1 MRKVTAA
8 AICTAIALSAIAVS
22 AEGPISKPG
31 EYQGYSPALYDG
43 YQLTSQ
49 YIAVRDGTKLAIDIY
64 RPTLNGVVVT
74 RRLPVVWSNT
84 PYGRRSANSG
94 SAALAI
100 AKYGY
105 VVVIADMRGDYA
117 SFGKAVAEPGAS
129 SPGNRNEWMPW
140 TYWDAYDVTEWL
152 AAQPWSDGNIGMMGC
167 SAVGHTQ
174 WQAAATAPP
183 HLKAIFPMDAPSEY
197 YDWGGI
203 TQMLDEPPP
212 VPGPIGKIPAQ
223 DAKAV
228 PVDEDHDGS
237 LLQAAKESH
246 RDDLETGYIPFRD
259 STASGLRAVGLK
271 DYKYHLE
278 VSTFSHFADINRSGI
293 PALETTNYGEDE
305 RVKLGVMVKLHNV
318 KTPLKLVVGPGNHCN
333 WTTDDRP
340 NPSNSFNITAE
351 QVRWFD
357 YWLKGVKNGIMDEPP
372 IYFYTY
378 NEPADEA
385 WRHAWQWPL
394 PTQKSVNY
402 YFGPESIDAPK
413 SGVNSGSLE
422 TATPL
427 GRDAKDLYTVDYA
440 VTPSNENQRAMT
452 YTTPPLAADTMATGH
467 PVIHLW
473 ISSTATDDDFLA
485 FLADVAP
492 DGTVTRLPGTED
504 GKLRASHRTL
514 NAAPYDNLGLPY
526 HRSFAEDVKP
536 LEPGRPTELVFD
548 MAPLSW
554 VFKAGHR
561 IRLII
566 SCVEIPRHAG
576 AAPPTRIL
584 SPPPVVTFY
593 RETAHA
599 SYIQMPLHAPVET
612 TVKITR
618 SATGNGTTA
627 YIGFPKILDRRYL
640 KDIKQGSV
648 QWNGTAAAR
657 TRLEGDTLVAEFDG
671 AAKAGNSVTIHGQF
685 GDKYFYGEF
694 MGFRGTG
701 HVSP

>member
-1 MRKVTAA
+1 MTNLTAA
-8 AICTAIALSAIAVS
+8 GVCLWLTLSALAVS
-22 AEGPISKPG
+22 AEVPVSKPG
-31 EYQGYSPALYDG
+31 EYSGYSPVLYDG

-49 YIAVRDGTKLAIDIY
+49 YVAMRDGTRIAIDIY
-64 RPTLNGVVVT
+64 RPALKGVVIA
-74 RRLPVVWSNT
+74 RKLPVVWSNS

-105 VVVIADMRGDYA
+105 VVVVADMRGDYA

-140 TYWDAYDVTEWL
+140 SYWDAYDITEWL
-152 AAQPWSDGNIGMMGC
+152 AAQPWSDSNVGMMGC
-167 SAVGHTQ
+167 SALGHSQ

-183 HLKAIFPMDAPSEY
+183 HLKVIFPMDAPSEY

-203 TQMLDEPPP
+203 TQMLDGPQP

-237 LLQAAKESH
+237 LLQAARESH
-246 RDDLETGYIPFRD
+246 REDLETGYIPFRD
-259 STASGLRAVGLK
+259 SSASGLRAAGLN

-278 VSTFSHFADINRSGI
+278 VNTFTHFADINKSGI
-293 PALETTNYGEDE
+293 PAFETTNYGEDE

-318 KTPLKLVVGPGNHCN
+318 RNPLKLVVAPGNHCN

-372 IYFYTY
+372 VYFYTY
-378 NEPADEA
+378 NAPADKA
-385 WRHAWQWPL
+385 WQHAWQWPL
-394 PTQKSVNY
+394 PTQKSANY
-402 YFGPESIDAPK
+402 YFGPPSAGAPP
-413 SGVNSGSLE
+413 SGVNGGSL
-422 TATPL
+422 ATRAPA
-427 GRDAKDLYTVDYA
+427 GSEARDLYTVDYS
-440 VTPSNENQRAMT
+440 VTPANENQKAMT
-452 YTTPPLAADTMATGH
+452 YTTPPLAEDTMATGH

-473 ISSTATDDDFLA
+473 ISSTATDGDFLA

-504 GKLRASHRTL
+504 GKLRASHRAL
-514 NAAPYDNLGLPY
+514 NTAPYDNFGLPY
-526 HRSFAEDVKP
+526 HRSFAQDVKP
-536 LEPGRPTELVFD
+536 LEPGKPTELVFD

-566 SCVEIPRHAG
+566 SCVEIPRHPG
-576 AAPPTRIL
+576 AKPPTPIL
-584 SPPPVVTFY
+584 SPPPIVAFY
-593 RETAHA
+593 RDAVHA
-599 SYIQMPLHAPVET
+599 SYIQMPLHAPVEIS
-612 TVKITR
+612 VR
-618 SATGNGTTA
+618 AVTGKAGKGMTA
-627 YIGFPKILDRRYL
+627 YIGFPKTVDSRYL
-640 KDIKQGSV
+640 KDIKPGSV
-648 QWNGTAAAR
+648 QWNGIAAAR
-657 TRLEGDTLVAEFDG
+657 TRMEGDLLVAEFDG
-671 AAKAGNSVTIHGQF
+671 TAKAGTSVTVRGQF
-685 GDKYFYGEF
+685 GGKYYYGDF
-694 MGFRGTG
+694 MSFRGTATLA
-701 HVSP
+701 P